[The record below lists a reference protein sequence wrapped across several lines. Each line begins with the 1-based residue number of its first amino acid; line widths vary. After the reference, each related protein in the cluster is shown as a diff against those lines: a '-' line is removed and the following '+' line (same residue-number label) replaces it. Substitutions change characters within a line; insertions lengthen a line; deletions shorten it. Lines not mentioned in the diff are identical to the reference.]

1 MVPGLSVGFAA
12 GDIFQSL
19 SKTSAMHEII
29 IDSVDHDTAKKN
41 AVVTW
46 RREDENYLQFLVVPL
61 KEWNRQ
67 VEFESRRNPALHG
80 SNNFAAGLFFL
91 MQLDVI
97 PMDEAYLSPAD
108 HTPVPQYE

>member
-19 SKTSAMHEII
+19 SKTSAMPEII

-41 AVVTW
+41 VVVTW
-46 RREDENYLQFLVVPL
+46 KRKDEDYLQFLVVPL
-61 KEWNRQ
+61 KDWNRQ
-67 VEFESRRNPALHG
+67 VEFESRSHPVAITSRI
-80 SNNFAAGLFFL
+80 AAARFFL